1 MTEGVIVHE
10 GIIAHEGVI
19 ALDGMIAHGDAV
31 GPTTLERAPTF
42 APTFE
47 VDRQR
52 GERWPQREHWAR
64 LGLAGL
70 ICVLTGALLLMLQT
84 SVRGVGLVGLTA
96 TITAVWFISLRRSAH
111 FARDRELK
119 PIVAALIGTVTGAAA
134 VSLLNFWVLSLVISP
149 RELIVM
155 SGGVFLLSA
164 SFQVVAA
171 HGLNPRRRV
180 VLVEPDDEARALI
193 RELREGGSR
202 AYECIGVVEDG
213 VSPNGVPFLG
223 RTGNLVEVLQH
234 DRPDVVVCSTDS
246 HSRTVDRLL
255 DAGMTS
261 VHVLDTLEFQECAL
275 HRVESRSVSP
285 AWFASVLDINRQNY
299 SARSKRVFDVVVASF
314 ALVLTLP
321 LLLVVAL
328 LVRLS
333 GRGPVLFRQ
342 VRMGEYGEHFE
353 ILKFRTMVPDAEVG
367 QAVWASENDPRAT
380 PIGGVLRRT
389 RLDELPQL
397 WNVVRGEMSIVGPRP
412 ERPEFLAVLG
422 EHVPFWRR
430 RDLLKPGITGWAQVH
445 FAYTA
450 DIAGAATKLSY
461 DLYYLKHRSLPLDA
475 LILLKTVR
483 VVLSRRGAR

>member
-10 GIIAHEGVI
+10 GVVALEGVVAHDSVIAHS
-19 ALDGMIAHGDAV
+19 DAV
-31 GPTTLERAPTF
+31 GPTTLELG
-42 APTFE
+42 PTFE
-47 VDRQR
+47 FEWQR
-52 GERWPQREHWAR
+52 SEPRSHRDHWAR

-70 ICVLTGALLLMLQT
+70 IGCLTGALLLTIQT
-84 SVRGVGLVGLTA
+84 SVRGIGLVGLTV
-96 TITAVWFISLRRSAH
+96 TITAVWFISLRRSAD
-111 FARDRELK
+111 FARERELQ
-119 PIVAALIGTVTGAAA
+119 PIVAALIGTVIGAAA
-134 VSLLNFWVLSLVISP
+134 ISLLNFWILELVISP

-155 SGGVFLLSA
+155 AGCVFLLSA
-164 SFQVVAA
+164 SFQAVVA

-180 VLVEPDDEARALI
+180 VLVEPDDDARALI
-193 RELREGGSR
+193 RELREGRNGD
-202 AYECIGVVEDG
+202 YECIGVVEDG
-213 VSPNGVPFLG
+213 ISSNGVPFLG
-223 RTGNLVEVLQH
+223 GTGNLVQVLRR
-234 DRPDVVVCSTDS
+234 DRPDVLVCSGDS

-275 HRVESRSVSP
+275 HRVESRSASP

-299 SARSKRVFDVVVASF
+299 SARAKRVFDVVVASF
-314 ALVLTLP
+314 SLVLTLP
-321 LLLVVAL
+321 LLLVIAV

-342 VRMGEYGEHFE
+342 VRIGEYGELFE
-353 ILKFRTMVPDAEVG
+353 ILKFRTMIPDAEIG
-367 QAVWASENDPRAT
+367 QAVWASENDPRTT
-380 PIGGVLRRT
+380 PIGRVLRMT

-412 ERPEFLAVLG
+412 ERPEFLDVLR
-422 EHVPFWRR
+422 EHVPFWSR

-450 DIAGAATKLSY
+450 DISGAATKLSY
-461 DLYYLKHRSLPLDA
+461 DLYYLKHRSLSLDA
-475 LILLKTVR
+475 LILLKTFR